1 MKRTDRWLSGRKR
14 PPAKWVRGNP
24 LLGFESRPVRQNF
37 VQLGSSSMKRTLA
50 LLIVLST
57 FAVSHAQT
65 FNEYLAS
72 RKQFGISQATSPA
85 ALESFVGERVIEV
98 KGIIRGF
105 MESSR
110 GQILVL
116 DNPDTKRELYIK
128 ASEAPDWLKT
138 SNTTARLLIKAKRES
153 ENSSVDA
160 VLVMATSESQI
171 AAYEDVQIKKAQAAA
186 AAAAKKAAA
195 ANRNSRPTSR
205 SGSTRLPGNIPSIS
219 QSPLTNTPRLAAD
232 FLALVPPYTAYI
244 QNQNKKLSA
253 AQAQH
258 IAETILAY
266 SAHYGV
272 DPRLIMALVL
282 CESGFDP
289 TAKSHAGAQG
299 LGQLMPG
306 TARGLGVSNSYDTG
320 QNLYGT
326 VKLLRGNL
334 DKYTAKTGDSFEG
347 LVLAL
352 AAYNAGGGA
361 VRKYNGVPP
370 YRETQNYV
378 RKVIATYKK
387 LCGE

>member
-1 MKRTDRWLSGRKR
+1 MKRALT
-14 PPAKWVRGNP
+14 
-24 LLGFESRPVRQNF
+24 LL
-37 VQLGSSSMKRTLA
+37 LA
-50 LLIVLST
+50 LST
-57 FAVSHAQT
+57 FAISHAQT

-72 RKQFGISQATSPA
+72 RKQYGVSQATSPA
-85 ALESFVGERVIEV
+85 ALETFVGERVIEV

-105 MESSR
+105 LESSR
-110 GQILVL
+110 GQTLVL
-116 DNPDTKRELYIK
+116 DNPDTKRELYISAK
-128 ASEAPDWLKT
+128 SAPDWLKT
-138 SNTTARLLIKAKRES
+138 SNTTARLLIKANRSS
-153 ENSSVDA
+153 EYAPVEA
-160 VLVMATSESQI
+160 ELIMATSETQI
-171 AAYEDVQIKKAQAAA
+171 AAYEEVETKKARAKAEA
-186 AAAAKKAAA
+186 DAKKAAA
-195 ANRNSRPTSR
+195 AQKNSNPSSR
-205 SGSTRLPGNIPSIS
+205 SGSTRLPGNIPKLN
-219 QSPLTNTPRLAAD
+219 QSPLNNTPQLAAD
-232 FLALVPPYTAYI
+232 YVAMVVPYTQFI
-244 QNQNKKLSA
+244 QKQNKKLSYP
-253 AQAQH
+253 QAQH

-272 DPRLIMALVL
+272 DPRLIVALVL

-289 TAKSHAGAQG
+289 SAKSHAGAQG

-306 TARGLGVSNSYDTG
+306 TAKGLGVSNSYDTE

-334 DKYTAKTGDSFEG
+334 DKYTEKTGDSFEG

-370 YRETQNYV
+370 YKETQNYV